1 MSTIVIAMLPELG
14 HINATLKLASSL
26 RLRGHQV
33 YYLIGSDYEAYMRA
47 QELNFINFG
56 EPLTHAPNKSSS
68 QLDLMEYLLEARIH
82 GQALNERFKAVVQV
96 FRQQLASLI
105 PKLKPDL
112 FLIDPFV
119 PDIAV
124 IVRDFGLPFAYLNST
139 LFNPLA
145 DTLFYSQ
152 PDLARVPE
160 LILCAGEFDFPESRR
175 PGKSPR
181 YYVGASVNL
190 QRKEDRFDWE
200 KIDNSKPL
208 IYCSLGSQPHN
219 CVGAKR
225 FFEVIIEAMSELPDR
240 QMIVA
245 TGAQFY
251 HDFQHGPA
259 NVLVMTHAPQLQILQ
274 RAKVMITHGGLN
286 TIKEAILFGTPMIV
300 FPSFGDQ
307 PMNAARIAY
316 YGLGLTGDLG
326 TVTVEQARALIER
339 AMQPEFLERALA
351 FQQIF
356 QKMDADEMD
365 VKIVEALLASV
376 AKKTRQTAVATN

>member
-33 YYLIGSDYEAYMRA
+33 YYLVGSDYEAYMRA
-47 QELNFINFG
+47 QGLNSISFG
-56 EPLTHAPNKSSS
+56 DALNQSVS

-82 GQALNERFKAVVQV
+82 GHALNERFKAVVQAL
-96 FRQQLASLI
+96 RQELASLI

-124 IVRDFGLPFAYLNST
+124 IVRDLGLPFAYLNTT
-139 LFNPLA
+139 LINPLA
-145 DTLFYSQ
+145 DSPLFHSQ
-152 PDLARVPE
+152 PDMTKVPE

-190 QRKEDRFDWE
+190 QRKEDPLDWQ

-208 IYCSLGSQPHN
+208 LYCSLGSQPQN

-225 FFEVIIEAMSELPDR
+225 FFEVVIEAMSELADR
-240 QMIVA
+240 QLIIA

-251 HDFQHGPA
+251 HDFQRVPA
-259 NVLVMTHAPQLQILQ
+259 NVLVVARAPQLQILK
-274 RAKVMITHGGLN
+274 RAEVMITHGGLN
-286 TIKEAILFGTPMIV
+286 TVKEAILLGTPMIV

-316 YGLGLTGDLG
+316 YGLGLTGNMA
-326 TVTVEQARALIER
+326 TVTPEQVRALIER
-339 AMQPEFLERALA
+339 VIQPEVRKRVLT
-351 FQQIF
+351 FQQLF
-356 QKMDADEMD
+356 QNIEAEEMD
-365 VKIVEALLASV
+365 VKIVEALLSSV
-376 AKKTRQTAVATN
+376 EKKRYQAAATN